1 MMAKVRVPKKKLW
14 KAIRKHCLECSGDSS
29 KEVNLCLCDNC
40 PLYPFRMG
48 RIVNKS
54 SNRVQFLEEYID

>member
-1 MMAKVRVPKKKLW
+1 MAKVKIAKKELW
-14 KAIRKHCLECSGDSS
+14 KAIRKHCLECSGGSR
-29 KEVNLCLCDNC
+29 KEVKLCLCNEC

-48 RIVNKS
+48 RIVNNS